1 MTEIFCMQLSNIYI
15 LINSSRSR
23 ATAFYSTGRRKEE
36 YMYTYIDMSTLNVL
50 TQYQTYEDIS
60 PNKLIIWCAGDT
72 VMCQSE
78 CRIYITE
85 CIHTLTFVLEGLL
98 SWVLISWVY

>member
-78 CRIYITE
+78 CR
-85 CIHTLTFVLEGLL
+85 TLLNVSILL
-98 SWVLISWVY
+98 QL